1 MKPLRPVS
9 VILIVMLALSVLPAN
24 GQSVHTP
31 IFDGA
36 SAYDFLTGQ
45 CEFGPRPPGSE
56 NLSQCRTYIVET
68 LESFNWTVSIQN
80 FTYMETACANIIATW
95 NDTNDSPII
104 LGAHYDTRPNAT
116 SDSLSNRALPI
127 MGANDGA
134 SGTAVLMELARILP
148 IADRSKVEL
157 VFFDAE
163 DSGGLNGWDWIQG
176 AVHFVSELSATRI
189 STIEAMILADMVGDT
204 NLYLPKEGTS
214 TDSLQNTIW
223 SIADDL
229 GYSSTFVDNAGG
241 SVIDDHRP
249 FLEAGIPAVDL
260 IQVPFPS
267 YWHTL
272 EDTPDKCSAESL
284 EKVGKVLEVFV
295 VEYDSEHGRFAPD
308 PPYVLYGTIIIL
320 VVIVILTAYQYKK
333 R

>member
-1 MKPLRPVS
+1 MKSLRPVS
-9 VILIVMLALSVLPAN
+9 ITLLVILAISVLQVN
-24 GQSVHTP
+24 GQVVHTP

-36 SAYDFLTGQ
+36 SAYDYLTGQ
-45 CEFGPRPPGSE
+45 CDFGPRPPGSE

-80 FTYMETACANIIATW
+80 FTYMETPCANIIATW
-95 NDTNDSPII
+95 NDTTESPII

-116 SDSLSNRALPI
+116 EDSPSNSSLPI
-127 MGANDGA
+127 LGANDGA
-134 SGTAVLMELARILP
+134 SGTAVLMELTRILP
-148 IADRSKVEL
+148 IADRSKVEM

-163 DSGGLNGWDWIQG
+163 DSGGLNGWNWIQG
-176 AVHFVSELSATRI
+176 AVHYVSALSATRI
-189 STIEAMILADMVGDT
+189 STIEAMILADMVGDAD
-204 NLYLPKEGTS
+204 LYLPKEGTS
-214 TDSLQNTIW
+214 TDSIQNVIW
-223 SIADDL
+223 SIAHDL
-229 GYSSTFVDNAGG
+229 GYSSTFVNVAGG

-284 EKVGKVLEVFV
+284 EKVGRVLEVFV
-295 VEYDSEHGRFAPD
+295 VQYDSENAVFTPD
-308 PPYVLYGTIIIL
+308 PPYVLYATLIIL
-320 VVIVILTAYQYKK
+320 PVVLFVLFYQIRK